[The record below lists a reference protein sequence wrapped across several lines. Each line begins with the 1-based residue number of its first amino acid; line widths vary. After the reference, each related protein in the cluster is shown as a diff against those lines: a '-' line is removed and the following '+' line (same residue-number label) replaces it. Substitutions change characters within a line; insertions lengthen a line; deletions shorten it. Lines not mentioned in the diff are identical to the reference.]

1 MKKAACWRRR
11 RFGVSERLNVYFRYI
26 KVYQRN
32 LVKSMV
38 LADLDVILGPYLSK
52 EADASLDCP

>member
-11 RFGVSERLNVYFRYI
+11 QFGVSERLNVHFRYV

-52 EADASLDCP
+52 EA

>member
-11 RFGVSERLNVYFRYI
+11 QFGVSKRLNVYFRYV

-52 EADASLDCP
+52 EA